1 MARDVQQ
8 GGPMSNSGRL
18 ISASV
23 LLAGLLVAGLIV
35 GSLVNLLTRTPRADA
50 DAAASQVV
58 IGQAEGVA
66 LPATPGAAPAT
77 PAPPSATEP
86 GGSTGTSLTATSE
99 PTPSPT
105 PPPTPSNI
113 EEASTDDG
121 FSADVVVCSS
131 VSGSTCHGQTSTIS
145 SGTAT
150 IWLMVAFR
158 DAGDGDRIGM
168 GLSGPGGSRDGGS
181 YAVNGGDGRAWA
193 QVSGRLEPGQYTVT
207 ATRNGEVVAQSPLEV
222 R

>member
-8 GGPMSNSGRL
+8 GGPMSNSARL

-35 GSLVNLLTRTPRADA
+35 GSLVNLVARTPRADA

-66 LPATPGAAPAT
+66 LPPTPGATPAT

-99 PTPSPT
+99 ATPSPTPSPT
-105 PPPTPSNI
+105 PSDVG
-113 EEASTDDG
+113 EASTDDG

-181 YAVNGGDGRAWA
+181 YAVKGGDGRAWA

>member
-8 GGPMSNSGRL
+8 SGPMSNSARL

-50 DAAASQVV
+50 DAAPSQVV
-58 IGQAEGVA
+58 IGKAEGVA

-86 GGSTGTSLTATSE
+86 GGPTGTSLTATSE
-99 PTPSPT
+99 ATPSPT
-105 PPPTPSNI
+105 PSSTPSDVG
-113 EEASTDDG
+113 EASTDDG